1 MARKQ
6 KTKRTKSRKKQTER
20 NIVTDSKIR
29 EEIVLIITCLFS
41 VLLFFS
47 NLGFCGFLGE
57 ILVKIQFFFFG
68 TFAFLFPF
76 LLLFLLLFFMAQ
88 RENPTVYRRIFSII
102 IFYLFLESFI
112 GTIFLGKEIPFDF
125 NSLLDG
131 GGVLG
136 NGILFLL
143 SRILG

>member
-6 KTKRTKSRKKQTER
+6 KTKRTTSRKKQAER

-41 VLLFFS
+41 FLLFFS

-102 IFYLFLESFI
+102 IFYLFLKALSERYFW
-112 GTIFLGKEIPFDF
+112 GKK
-125 NSLLDG
+125 
-131 GGVLG
+131 
-136 NGILFLL
+136 FLL
-143 SRILG
+143 TSTLYWMGEEYWGMESSFFCPGF

>member
-6 KTKRTKSRKKQTER
+6 KTKRTTSRKKQAER

-41 VLLFFS
+41 FLLFLS

-88 RENPTVYRRIFSII
+88 RENPTVYIFFWKALSERY
-102 IFYLFLESFI
+102 FW
-112 GTIFLGKEIPFDF
+112 GKK
-125 NSLLDG
+125 
-131 GGVLG
+131 
-136 NGILFLL
+136 FLL
-143 SRILG
+143 TSTLYWMGEEFWGMESSFFCPGF

>member
-6 KTKRTKSRKKQTER
+6 KTKRTTSRKKQAER

-41 VLLFFS
+41 FLLFFS

-76 LLLFLLLFFMAQ
+76 LLLFLLLFLWHRGKIQ
-88 RENPTVYRRIFSII
+88 RFIA
-102 IFYLFLESFI
+102 ESY
-112 GTIFLGKEIPFDF
+112 
-125 NSLLDG
+125 
-131 GGVLG
+131 
-136 NGILFLL
+136 LL
-143 SRILG
+143 SFFIFFWKALSERYFWGKKFPLTSTLYWMGVEYWGMESSFFCPGF